1 VIVDASSRLDRT
13 TKRLSDVSNAVLVV
27 AQTDVVSLW
36 SVGCI
41 RSFLEEDDKR
51 DRIQIVL
58 NRYKKVLIGDK
69 EVQQHTNCKVIWKI
83 PNAFDAVADSIDR
96 GSPIVLQ
103 ERSEISRSYRGLAA
117 ALGGESGPSLW
128 WNFPPSHQ

>member
-1 VIVDASSRLDRT
+1 
-13 TKRLSDVSNAVLVV
+13 
-27 AQTDVVSLW
+27 
-36 SVGCI
+36 
-41 RSFLEEDDKR
+41 
-51 DRIQIVL
+51 L
-58 NRYKKVLIGDK
+58 NRYKKVLVGDKIGDK

-117 ALGGESGPSLW
+117 ALAGDSGPNLW
-128 WNFPPSHQ
+128 WNFPAPTSDEGPEGADAAGIAVKKPRRPNLNSGSAAATLDERLG